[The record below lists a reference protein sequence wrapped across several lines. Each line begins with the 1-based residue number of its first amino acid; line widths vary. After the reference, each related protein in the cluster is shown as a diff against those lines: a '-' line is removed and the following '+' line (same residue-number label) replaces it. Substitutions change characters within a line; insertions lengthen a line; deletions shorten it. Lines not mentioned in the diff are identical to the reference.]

1 VVKVKGLLVRSIRI
15 GLVTAVM
22 LGLVASAVSCKG
34 NTQGTK
40 AVPKQMTPEQ
50 FKQGM
55 DMSKMQKGA
64 GGSPTAPA
72 AESGGQ

>member
-1 VVKVKGLLVRSIRI
+1 MKGKGLLVR
-15 GLVTAVM
+15 LVR
-22 LGLVASAVSCKG
+22 LGLATAAMLCLVVSAVSCKG
-34 NTQGTK
+34 NAQGTK

-64 GGSPTAPA
+64 GGDQAAPA